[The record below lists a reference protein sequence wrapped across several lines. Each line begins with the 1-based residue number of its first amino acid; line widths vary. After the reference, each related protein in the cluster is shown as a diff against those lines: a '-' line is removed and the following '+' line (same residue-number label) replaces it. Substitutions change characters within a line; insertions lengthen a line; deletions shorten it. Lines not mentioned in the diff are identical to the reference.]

1 MLRKTTV
8 LAAFGLALTFGGM
21 ALVAPAFAETTQAE
35 LKKVEWSFDNLVF
48 GKFDQEQLQRG
59 YKVYHDVCANCHS
72 MNLMTFGDMAGKGG
86 PFYEE
91 KYPNPNNNP
100 KVKALAAEYKV
111 NDIDGDTGDVI
122 QRPATTADHFKAPF
136 ANEPA
141 ARAANGGALPPDMS
155 LLAKARE
162 GGPAYIY
169 SLVTSYVAN
178 PPAGLT
184 VAPGKYY
191 NPIFPGDLGSS
202 WTGDPN
208 HVPKG
213 GLIGMP
219 PPLRD
224 DAVTYDDGV
233 KATTDQE
240 AKDVSA
246 FLAWAAEPH
255 QDERKQA
262 GFAVVIYLLIFAG
275 LLYASYKRIW
285 RNIAH

>member
-8 LAAFGLALTFGGM
+8 LAAFGLVLAM
-21 ALVAPAFAETTQAE
+21 AGAPAFADTSQKEI
-35 LKKVEWSFDNLVF
+35 KDVHWSFEGPL

-59 YKVYHDVCANCHS
+59 YKVYHDVCSNCHS
-72 MNLMTFGDMAGKGG
+72 MNLMTFGDMAAKGA
-86 PFYEE
+86 PFYNP
-91 KYPNPNNNP
+91 KYPNPNENP
-100 KVKALAAEYKV
+100 YVKALAADFKV
-111 NDIDGDTGDVI
+111 ADIDGDTGDVI
-122 QRPATTADHFKAPF
+122 QRPATTSDHFKAPF

-141 ARAANGGALPPDMS
+141 ARAANGGGLPPDMS

-169 SLVTSYVAN
+169 SLVTGYQNA
-178 PPAGLT
+178 PAGLKIP
-184 VAPGKYY
+184 VGKYY
-191 NPIFPGDLGSS
+191 NPYFPGDLGSS
-202 WTGDPN
+202 WSGDAKQLPQ
-208 HVPKG
+208 G
-213 GLIGMP
+213 GVISMP

-240 AKDVSA
+240 ARDVAA

-255 QDERKQA
+255 QEERKQM
-262 GFAVVIYLLIFAG
+262 GFSVVIYLLIFAG

>member
-8 LAAFGLALTFGGM
+8 LAAFGLAL
-21 ALVAPAFAETTQAE
+21 ALVGAPAFAEE
-35 LKKVEWSFDNLVF
+35 LALKSVSWSFDNPVF

-59 YKVYHDVCANCHS
+59 YKVYHDVCATCHS
-72 MNLMTFGDMAGKGG
+72 MNLVTFGDMAGKGA
-86 PFYEE
+86 PFFST
-91 KYPNPNNNP
+91 KYPNPNDNP
-100 KVKALAAEYKV
+100 YVKSLAAEYKV
-111 NDIDGDTGDVI
+111 AAIDRDTGDAI
-122 QRPATTADHFKAPF
+122 QVPATTADHFKAPF
-136 ANEPA
+136 ANEFA

-169 SLVTSYVAN
+169 SLVTSYEDAPKGVT
-178 PPAGLT
+178 L
-184 VAPGKYY
+184 APGKYY
-191 NPIFPGDLGSS
+191 NPYFP
-202 WTGDPN
+202 
-208 HVPKG
+208 G

-233 KATTDQE
+233 KATKDQE
-240 AKDVSA
+240 AKDIAA

-255 QDERKQA
+255 QDERKQM